1 MTEST
6 VPALERLLVALLVGI
21 LVGLERERAEA
32 RKERPLFAGVR
43 TFPLIALAGAIPMLL
58 PAPAGPAL
66 LVTTSIGIGVVAI
79 VSYVRSSGE
88 GKIGATT
95 EIAAL
100 ATFLLGALAGVGQ
113 LAVAGAAGVGIAVLL
128 AAKPPLES
136 FSKALTTEEVSAV
149 LELGVI
155 TVIVLPLLPNRTFG
169 PWDALNPREIWVVVV
184 LVSGLSFIGFVAM
197 RVLGARRGMAVTG
210 AVGGLVSS
218 TAVTISM
225 AERSHAGA
233 VRPAAASAAVLASAI
248 MCVRIAVLAGVVN
261 PAILP
266 GLLPILAVMGVC
278 GGVAAWVV
286 GRGQR
291 GSTPPDGTMTNP
303 FSLRAAVTFA
313 AVYAV
318 VLVAVR
324 AAEVHLGQAGIYVVS
339 ALSATV
345 SVDAPTVALAR
356 LGGAGTGWAGP
367 AAAIG
372 VVAVTNT
379 LVKLGIAVLYGA
391 GSFRSHVGA
400 ALGVMALLG
409 GLAGLGVL
417 AGF

>member
-1 MTEST
+1 MTDSMA
-6 VPALERLLVALLVGI
+6 PSLERLLVALLIGI

-58 PAPAGPAL
+58 PSPAGVAL

-79 VSYVRSSGE
+79 VSYVRSSGD

-95 EIAAL
+95 EITAL

-113 LAVAGAAGVGIAVLL
+113 LAVAGAAGVAVAVLL
-128 AAKPPLES
+128 AAKPPLER

-149 LELGVI
+149 LELAVI
-155 TVIVLPLLPNRTFG
+155 TVIVLPLLPNRAYG

-197 RVLGARRGMAVTG
+197 RALGARRGMAVTG

-233 VRPAAASAAVLASAI
+233 VRPAAASATVLASAI
-248 MCVRIAVLAGVVN
+248 MCVRIAVLAGVIN
-261 PAILP
+261 PGILP
-266 GLLPILAVMGVC
+266 GLLPILAVMALC

-286 GRGQR
+286 GRGHG
-291 GSTPPDGTMTNP
+291 GSTASDGSMANP
-303 FSLRAAVTFA
+303 FSLRAALTFA
-313 AVYAV
+313 GVYAI

-324 AAEVHLGQAGIYVVS
+324 AAEVHLGPGGIYLVS

-356 LGGAGTGWAGP
+356 LGGGSTGWAGP

-379 LVKLGIAVLYGA
+379 LVKLGIAVVYGA
-391 GSFRSHVGA
+391 GSFRSQVGA

>member
-6 VPALERLLVALLVGI
+6 IPSLERLLVALLVGI

-32 RKERPLFAGVR
+32 RKERPLFAGIR

-58 PAPAGPAL
+58 PAPTGLAL
-66 LVTTSIGIGVVAI
+66 LVTTSIAIGVVAV
-79 VSYVRSSGE
+79 VSYVRSSAE

-113 LAVAGAAGVGIAVLL
+113 LTVAAAAGVAIAVLL
-128 AAKPPLES
+128 AAKPPLER
-136 FSKALTTEEVSAV
+136 FSKALTTEEVSAA
-149 LELGVI
+149 LELAVI
-155 TVIVLPLLPNRTFG
+155 TVIVLPLLPDRGYG
-169 PWDALNPREIWVVVV
+169 PWNALNPREIWVVVV
-184 LVSGLSFIGFVAM
+184 LVSGLSFVGFVAM
-197 RVLGARRGMAVTG
+197 RVLGARRGMAVTS

-225 AERSHAGA
+225 AERSHVPT
-233 VRPAAASAAVLASAI
+233 VRPAAASATVLASAI
-248 MCVRIAVLAGVVN
+248 MCVRIAVLVGLVN
-261 PAILP
+261 PEILP
-266 GLLPILAVMGVC
+266 ALLPILAVMAVW
-278 GGVAAWVV
+278 GGVVAWVM
-286 GRGQR
+286 GRGHGR
-291 GSTPPDGTMTNP
+291 TTSEDGTITNP
-303 FSLRAAVTFA
+303 FSLRAALTFA

-318 VLVAVR
+318 VLLGVR
-324 AAEVHLGQAGIYVVS
+324 AAEVYLGARGIYLVS

-356 LGGAGTGWAGP
+356 LGGGDPGWAGP

-372 VVAVTNT
+372 VVAVANT
-379 LVKLGIAVLYGA
+379 LVKLGIAVVYGE
-391 GSFRSHVGA
+391 GTFRTQVGA

-417 AGF
+417 TRF

>member
-1 MTEST
+1 MTDP
-6 VPALERLLVALLVGI
+6 VPSLERLLVALMIGI

-32 RKERPLFAGVR
+32 RKERPLFAGIR

-58 PAPAGPAL
+58 PSPVGAAL
-66 LVTTSIGIGVVAI
+66 LVTTSMGIGVVAV
-79 VSYVRSSGE
+79 VSYIRSSGE

-100 ATFLLGALAGVGQ
+100 ATFLLGALAGFGE
-113 LAVAGAAGVGIAVLL
+113 LTVAGSAGVAIAVLL
-128 AAKPPLES
+128 AAKPPLER
-136 FSKALTTEEVSAV
+136 FSKALTAEEVSAV
-149 LELGVI
+149 LELAVI
-155 TVIVLPLLPNRTFG
+155 TVIVLPLLPNRSYG
-169 PWDALNPREIWVVVV
+169 PWNALNPREIWVVVV
-184 LVSGLSFIGFVAM
+184 MVSGLSFVGFVAM

-225 AERSHAGA
+225 AERSHAA
-233 VRPAAASAAVLASAI
+233 VVRPAAASATVLASTI
-248 MCVRIAVLAGVVN
+248 MCVRIGVLAGLVN

-266 GLLPILAVMGVC
+266 GLLPILIVMAVS
-278 GGVAAWVV
+278 GGVAAWAM
-286 GRGQR
+286 GRGHGR
-291 GSTPPDGTMTNP
+291 TTTPDGSITNP
-303 FSLRAAVTFA
+303 FSLRAALTFA
-313 AVYAV
+313 AVYAI
-318 VLVAVR
+318 VLVCVR
-324 AAEVHLGQAGIYVVS
+324 AAEVYLGQGGIYLVS

-356 LGGAGTGWAGP
+356 LGNTNTDWA

-379 LVKLGIAVLYGA
+379 LVKLVIAVSYGE
-391 GSFRSHVGA
+391 GTFRTQVGT

-409 GLAGLGVL
+409 GLTGLGIL
-417 AGF
+417 TRF

>member
-1 MTEST
+1 MDS
-6 VPALERLLVALLVGI
+6 AGASLERLLVALLIGI

-58 PAPAGPAL
+58 PSPAGPAL

-79 VSYVRSSGE
+79 VSYIRCSAN
-88 GKIGATT
+88 GKVGATT

-113 LAVAGAAGVGIAVLL
+113 LSVAAATGVGMAVLL

-136 FSKALTTEEVSAV
+136 FSKALSSEEVSAV
-149 LELGVI
+149 LELAVI

-169 PWDALNPREIWVVVV
+169 PWNALNPREIWVVVV

-197 RVLGARRGMAVTG
+197 RVLGTRRGMAITG

-225 AERSHAGA
+225 AERSHAGGI
-233 VRPAAASAAVLASAI
+233 RPAAASATVLASSI
-248 MCVRIAVLAGVVN
+248 MCVRMAVLAGVVN
-261 PAILP
+261 PGILRS
-266 GLLPILAVMGVC
+266 LVPILAVMTAC
-278 GGVAAWVV
+278 GAVAAWLV
-286 GRGQR
+286 GRGHR
-291 GSTPPDGTMTNP
+291 VTSVADGTLTNP
-303 FSLRAAVTFA
+303 FSLRAALTFA
-313 AVYAV
+313 AVYAA

-324 AAEVHLGQAGIYVVS
+324 AAETHVGQGGVYLVS
-339 ALSATV
+339 ALAATV
-345 SVDAPTVALAR
+345 SVDAPAVALAR
-356 LGGAGTGWAGP
+356 LAGDGAGWAGP

-379 LVKLGIAVLYGA
+379 LVKLGIAVVYGA
-391 GSFRSHVGA
+391 GSFRSQVGT
-400 ALGVMALLG
+400 ALGAMALLG

-417 AGF
+417 VGF